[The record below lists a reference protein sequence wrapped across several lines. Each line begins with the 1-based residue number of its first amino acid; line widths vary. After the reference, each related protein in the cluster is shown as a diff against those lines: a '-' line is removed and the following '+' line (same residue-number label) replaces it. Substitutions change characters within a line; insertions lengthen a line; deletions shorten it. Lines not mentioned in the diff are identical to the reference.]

1 MIRLATLLFS
11 MACVFSSWAHAYE
24 PAQREAIKAFSFKG
38 VGFGASVEDL
48 QRALPVEFLDDQ
60 SSPEKGQ
67 KVFFHNPESGDV
79 SAVFFSFIDDSLYE
93 IRLVYDAPT
102 ANRVGGWD
110 TIAERLVKK
119 FGKADAESK
128 GTEVE
133 EPMIASFFWN
143 YREDDRFIE
152 MEVDKKYSRVSFTE
166 LAGFHRWE
174 AAKKKGADVGF

>member
-1 MIRLATLLFS
+1 VIRLATLLFS
-11 MACVFSSWAHAYE
+11 MAYVFSSWAHAYE

-48 QRALPVEFLDDQ
+48 QRALPVTFLDDE

-67 KVFFHNPESGDV
+67 KVFAHTPEGGDV
-79 SAVFFSFIDDSLYE
+79 SAVFFSFIDDSLFE
-93 IRLVYDAPT
+93 IRLVYDART

-128 GTEVE
+128 GDKVE
-133 EPMIASFFWN
+133 APMIASFFWN
-143 YREDDRFIE
+143 FREDDRFIE
-152 MEVDKKYSRVSFTE
+152 MEVDKNYSRVSFTD
-166 LAGFHRWE
+166 LAGWSRWD

>member
-1 MIRLATLLFS
+1 MIRFATLLFS
-11 MACVFSSWAHAYE
+11 MTYVFSSWAHAYD
-24 PAQREAIKAFSFKG
+24 PAQREAIKTFSFRG

-48 QRALPVEFLDDQ
+48 QNALPVTFLDDQ

-67 KVFFHNPESGDV
+67 KVFAHIPEGGDV
-79 SAVFFSFIDDSLYE
+79 SGVFFSFIDDSLYE
-93 IRLVYDAPT
+93 IRLAYDAPT
-102 ANRVGGWD
+102 ANRVGGWN

-143 YREDDRFIE
+143 FGEDDRFIE
-152 MEVDKKYSRVSFTE
+152 MTVDKKYARVTFTDT
-166 LAGFHRWE
+166 AGWRRWD
-174 AAKKKGADVGF
+174 AAKKQGADVGF